1 MVVSATDKVDEVF
14 EFLRLLW
21 AVDHELQSTSKRME
35 ATLGLTG
42 PQRLV
47 VRMVGRFPGITAGR
61 LAQLMH
67 LHPSTITGIL
77 KRLEKLDMVQRASDP
92 LDRRKALFT
101 LTDAG
106 RALDVPSA
114 GTVEAA
120 VQRALSRVPE
130 ARLMGARDVLIA
142 LAEELGVGHTSRQ
155 EPEPTRDA
163 LPPVSWGA
171 LGTEEAR
178 GGAVSKAG

>member
-1 MVVSATDKVDEVF
+1 MVGSATNQVDEVF
-14 EFLRLLW
+14 EFMRLLW
-21 AVDHELQSTSKRME
+21 AVDHQLQSTSKRME
-35 ATLGLTG
+35 ASLGLTG

-77 KRLEKLDMVQRASDP
+77 KRLEKLDMVHRSSDP

-101 LTDAG
+101 LTEAG
-106 RALDVPSA
+106 RALDVPSP
-114 GTVEAA
+114 GTVESA
-120 VQRALSRVPE
+120 VERAIARMPE

-142 LAEELGVGHTSRQ
+142 LAEELGVGQVSLQQSDLPQ
-155 EPEPTRDA
+155 EAVPA
-163 LPPVSWGA
+163 VSWGA
-171 LGTEEAR
+171 LGKEEAR
-178 GGAVSKAG
+178 GSTVAKAR